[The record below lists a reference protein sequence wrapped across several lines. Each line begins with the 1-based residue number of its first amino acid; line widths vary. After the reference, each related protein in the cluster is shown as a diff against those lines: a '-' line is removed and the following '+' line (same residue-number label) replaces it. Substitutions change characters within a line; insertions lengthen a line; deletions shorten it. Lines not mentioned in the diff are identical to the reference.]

1 MQVWQLQEPFCN
13 ERDIYISFQPEP
25 IHWAPISMRTVYA
38 IQWNGVFPFEFDEKL
53 METETKTWS
62 EYPNEAKAIV
72 EQILESEE
80 S

>member
-1 MQVWQLQEPFCN
+1 
-13 ERDIYISFQPEP
+13 
-25 IHWAPISMRTVYA
+25 MRGIFTSVSNLNLFTEHQSAWEQSCA
-38 IQWNGVFPFEFDEKL
+38 IQWNGASPFEFDEKL
-53 METETKTWS
+53 METETKTWL